1 MKFVA
6 WAAGVVIAGSIAGAA
21 YADVNVYSAR
31 QEALIKPQLDAFTQ
45 ATGIKVNLV
54 TGDGGELMQ
63 RLKSEG
69 AASPADLLFT
79 TDVANLHRAKSE
91 GLFQKLGS
99 ATIHAAAPAHL
110 RDSDDMWV
118 GLGVRARPIFY
129 VEGKVNPADI
139 PTYESLADP
148 KFKGKILV
156 RSSTHPYNQSLLASI
171 IAHDGVAKA
180 EAWAAGVGANLAR
193 KPQGGDRD
201 QISAAAAG
209 LGDIVIANTYYY
221 AGMMTSSK
229 PAEREAAMK
238 LRIHWPN
245 QNDRGAHVNVSGAG
259 LTAASK
265 NRADAIRLLEY
276 LLSPDAQKI
285 YAEVGYEYPV
295 RLGVALSPTLT
306 EMGGFKMDTLA
317 LSELGR
323 NNAEAVRIF
332 DRTGWR

>member
-1 MKFVA
+1 MNFMA
-6 WAAGVVIAGSIAGAA
+6 WAAGVAIASLISVGAS
-21 YADVNVYSAR
+21 ADVNVYSAR

-63 RLKSEG
+63 RLKAEG

-79 TDVANLHRAKSE
+79 VDVANLHRAKAE
-91 GLFQKLGS
+91 GLFQKLDS
-99 ATIHAAAPAHL
+99 PVIREAAPAHL

-129 VEGKVNPADI
+129 VDGKVNPAEI

-148 KFKGKILV
+148 KFKGRILV

-171 IAHDGVAKA
+171 IAHDGAAKA

-209 LGDIVIANTYYY
+209 LGDIVIVNTYYH
-221 AGMMTSSK
+221 AMMMTSSK

-238 LRIHWPN
+238 LRVHWPN

-265 NRADAIRLLEY
+265 NRAQAIRLLEF
-276 LLSPDAQKI
+276 LLSPEAQKI
-285 YAEVGYEYPV
+285 YAEAGFEYPV
-295 RLGVALSPTLT
+295 RPGVALSPALS

-317 LSELGR
+317 LTELGR